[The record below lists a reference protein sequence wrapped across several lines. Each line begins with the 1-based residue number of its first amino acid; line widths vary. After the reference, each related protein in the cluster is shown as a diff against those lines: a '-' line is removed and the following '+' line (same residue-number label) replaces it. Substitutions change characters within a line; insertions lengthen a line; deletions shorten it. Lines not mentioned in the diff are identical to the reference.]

1 MQIFP
6 LNSDLIRNQWVKE
19 KKNWNVIGFKECKC
33 KLIKKQARDFCHLR
47 GTFYTP
53 SSREKSEK
61 VAVDLYWGGL
71 RIQRWMRLKQLSALV
86 HLRISRETSYL
97 VFLVVIMKVS
107 IRRKITSKIKKMGI
121 HSRYQ
126 WQVKGGDLY
135 FFEKG
140 FDFVN
145 NWPEFLL
152 GFWKKSFFSDTVKM
166 KNPVTF

>member
-71 RIQRWMRLKQLSALV
+71 RIQRWMRLITIKCVGSFADFKRDKL
-86 HLRISRETSYL
+86 
-97 VFLVVIMKVS
+97 FGFWVVIMKVS
-107 IRRKITSKIKKMGI
+107 IRRKITSKILKMGI

-152 GFWKKSFFSDTVKM
+152 DFWKKSFFSDTVKM